1 MGLEDAIL
9 SMAGSPM
16 IYLHKI
22 LPLLLS
28 PIVLVI
34 LAVWLGMVMR
44 RKGLIYA
51 ALVFLYVASMP
62 VTGDFLTR
70 LTERQAVRIPAED
83 AVSADAIVVLGGM
96 VRHVESKNGFAA
108 EWGDAADRF
117 FGGVDLY
124 RAGKG
129 KNIYFTYGNVP
140 WTSTLQPEGVVLAD
154 MAKAL
159 GVPEQHI
166 HVSPD
171 AHNTEQ
177 EALALRK
184 MIQPEDASILL
195 VTSAFHMPRARKLFE
210 KAGFRSI
217 IPYPVDFRVRQRSM
231 TLMDFL
237 PDARALLNTDR
248 AIREAIGIAFYLVKS
263 I

>member
-1 MGLEDAIL
+1 
-9 SMAGSPM
+9 M

-28 PIVLVI
+28 PIVLVM
-34 LAVWLGMVMR
+34 LVVWLGVAIR
-44 RKGLIYA
+44 RKGLSYA

-70 LTERQAVRIPAED
+70 LTERQAVRTPVED
-83 AVSADAIVVLGGM
+83 AIPADAIVVLGGM
-96 VRHVESKNGFAA
+96 LRHVQAINGDAP
-108 EWGDAADRF
+108 EWMDAADRF
-117 FGGVDLY
+117 FAGVDLY
-124 RAGKG
+124 RAGKA
-129 KNIYFTYGNVP
+129 KRIYFTDGNVP
-140 WTSTLQPEGVVLAD
+140 WTSTLKPEGVILAD

-159 GVPEQHI
+159 GVPEQHVHI
-166 HVSPD
+166 SPD

-195 VTSAFHMPRARKLFE
+195 VTSAFHMPRARMLFE
-210 KAGFRSI
+210 QAGFRSV
-217 IPYPVDFRVRQRSM
+217 IPYPVDFRVRQRGL
-231 TLMDFL
+231 TLMDFM

-248 AIREAIGIAFYLVKS
+248 AIREAIGIVYYQIKH

>member
-1 MGLEDAIL
+1 ML

-34 LAVWLGMVMR
+34 LAVWLGVAMR
-44 RKGLIYA
+44 RKGLAYA

-70 LTERQAVRIPAED
+70 LTERQAVRTLPED
-83 AVSADAIVVLGGM
+83 AIPADAIVVLGGM
-96 VRHVESKNGFAA
+96 LRHVQAINGAA
-108 EWGDAADRF
+108 PEWMDAADRF
-117 FGGVDLY
+117 FAGVDLY
-124 RAGKG
+124 RAGKA
-129 KNIYFTYGNVP
+129 KNIYFTYGSVP
-140 WTSTLQPEGVVLAD
+140 WTSTLQPEGVILAD

-159 GVPEQHI
+159 GVPEQHV
-166 HVSPD
+166 HLSPD

-184 MIQPEDASILL
+184 MIQPENASILL
-195 VTSAFHMPRARKLFE
+195 VTSAFHMPRARMLFE

-237 PDARALLNTDR
+237 PDARALLNTER
-248 AIREAIGIAFYLVKS
+248 AIREAIGIVFYRVKS